1 VPAPLGGIESLYL
14 IFFQGFAIRPG
25 GGIELISEV
34 IKEEVRSLS
43 RLFNF
48 FF

>member
-1 VPAPLGGIESLYL
+1 LQFAGFW

-34 IKEEVRSLS
+34 IRDEVRKSMYMW
-43 RLFNF
+43 
-48 FF
+48 